1 MYVKECIM
9 DEEKNNLDLLIIE
22 WFKNIMFDT
31 NKNTILL
38 LNISYGSK
46 EELFKKLKKNLTTNN
61 YHIVFIEQLFQ
72 YRSANNVICITENI
86 DKKNMIIFNKILKD
100 KSFLYIPN
108 NHSFYQNVNS
118 FINSDTLRNSQTIPI
133 LNNERYKYYL
143 EKIEPYNLLEY
154 SKDNLIYFVEYRIKT
169 LGKLVDIKYVLDLLV
184 NNITYKDDD
193 IKYHQ
198 SLFNSDIILLHSK
211 KILTSRFATILY
223 RLATF
228 ELNANTTKIG
238 RYFHDKSGNKSKVY
252 NPKSCGFSL
261 ADLKHK
267 SFKAYDLNVN
277 ESELAIRKEIAAK
290 LKSLNILD
298 LDIGLI
304 SEVTGLSVENVKKS
318 TF

>member
-1 MYVKECIM
+1 M
-9 DEEKNNLDLLIIE
+9 DEEKNSLDLLIIE

-38 LNISYGSK
+38 LTISYGFK
-46 EELFKKLKKNLTTNN
+46 QELWKNLKENFNTNN
-61 YHIVFIEQLFQ
+61 YHIVFIEQLHRYSFT
-72 YRSANNVICITENI
+72 NNVICITENI
-86 DKKNMIIFNKILKD
+86 DKKNMTILNETFKG

-108 NHSFYQNVNS
+108 NHSFYKNVDS
-118 FINSDTLRNSQTIPI
+118 FINLSTLQHSQVIPI
-133 LNNERYKYYL
+133 PNNERYKYYL
-143 EKIEPYNLLEY
+143 EKTEPYNLLKY
-154 SKDNLIYFVEYRIKT
+154 SKDDLIYFVEYRIKT
-169 LGKLVDIKYVLDLLV
+169 LGKLVDTKYVLDLLV

-198 SLFNSDIILLHSK
+198 RLFNDDIILLHSK

-252 NPKSCGFSL
+252 NPKSCGFAL
-261 ADLKHK
+261 QDLKYK

-304 SEVTGLSVENVKKS
+304 SEVTGLSIENVKKS

>member
-1 MYVKECIM
+1 MS
-9 DEEKNNLDLLIIE
+9 EEKNNLDLLIIE
-22 WFKNIMFDT
+22 WFKNIMFNT
-31 NKNTILL
+31 NKDTILL
-38 LNISYGSK
+38 LNISYGFK
-46 EELFKKLKKNLTTNN
+46 QELLKNLKENFTTNN
-61 YHIVFIEQLFQ
+61 YHIVFIEQLHR
-72 YRSANNVICITENI
+72 YSSTNNVICITENI
-86 DKKNMIIFNKILKD
+86 DKKDMTILNEIFKG

-118 FINSDTLRNSQTIPI
+118 FTNPSTLQHSQNIPI
-133 LNNERYKYYL
+133 PNNERYTYYL
-143 EKIEPYNLLEY
+143 EKIEPYNLLKY
-154 SKDNLIYFVEYRIKT
+154 SKDGLIDFVVYRIKN
-169 LGKLVDIKYVLDLLV
+169 LGRLVDIKYILDLLV
-184 NNITYKDDD
+184 NNTTYKYDD
-193 IKYHQ
+193 INYYQ
-198 SLFNSDIILLHSK
+198 RLFNDDIILLHSK
-211 KILTSRFATILY
+211 KILTSRLATILY

-252 NPKSCGFSL
+252 NPKSCGFAL
-261 ADLKHK
+261 QNLKYK

-304 SEVTGLSVENVKKS
+304 SEVTGLSIENVKKS